1 MAAEFDMDTE
11 IDGELDTEIDGELD
25 AEFDAE
31 MEKLYAE
38 MEMDEPLFDQ
48 KGYDKLPNSLAELE
62 KLKAALPEKQRAES
76 QRIKQ
81 ARADLKKEVESFKA
95 SVSMPEN
102 PENLEKKSARRTKV
116 GRILIICVVPLFLLG
131 PLTQN
136 VTFWFFAML
145 ALFAGIF
152 MRMSGGGGASEEAKA
167 EYHLAC
173 TDFEA
178 YKEKKAKEFADKRE
192 RELREREFKLKDEA
206 QLIDRK
212 IAAVKDE
219 IDYRAKHKPKCPTCG
234 SERVAPIGEAERWM
248 DSTGLGTVVGGGINS
263 PSLGKSYRCFNC
275 GYRW

>member
-1 MAAEFDMDTE
+1 MAAEFDMDT
-11 IDGELDTEIDGELD
+11 GIDGELD

-31 MEKLYAE
+31 LEKLYAE
-38 MEMDEPLFDQ
+38 MDELLFDQ

-76 QRIKQ
+76 QLIEQ
-81 ARADLKKEVESFKA
+81 AHADLEKEVESFKA
-95 SVSMPEN
+95 NVTMPED
-102 PENLEKKSARRTKV
+102 LEKILARRMKI
-116 GRILIICVVPLFLLG
+116 GRILTIGGILLFLLG

-136 VTFWFFAML
+136 IDFWFFAIP
-145 ALFAGIF
+145 ATCAGIIMF
-152 MRMSGGGGASEEAKA
+152 ILSDGGASEETKA
-167 EYHLAC
+167 DYQLAC

-192 RELREREFKLKDEA
+192 RELREREYELENEGR
-206 QLIDRK
+206 LIDQK
-212 IAAVKDE
+212 IREVKAE
-219 IDYRAKHKPKCPTCG
+219 MDYRAKHKPKCPTCG

-248 DSTGLGTVVGGGINS
+248 DSTGLGTVVGGGLNS

>member
-1 MAAEFDMDTE
+1 MAAEFDM
-11 IDGELDTEIDGELD
+11 DTEIDGELD

-95 SVSMPEN
+95 SVSMPKDPDKVSVGGIAYGIVAIIIAIALVLLSDGSFLSIVLGGIN
-102 PENLEKKSARRTKV
+102 GFFGVISIKFATSPATEKDKS
-116 GRILIICVVPLFLLG
+116 
-131 PLTQN
+131 
-136 VTFWFFAML
+136 
-145 ALFAGIF
+145 
-152 MRMSGGGGASEEAKA
+152 
-167 EYHLAC
+167 EYQLAC

-178 YKEKKAKEFADKRE
+178 YKEKKAKEFAERRE
-192 RELREREFKLKDEA
+192 SALYEREFRLGHERR
-206 QLIDRK
+206 LIDRK

-219 IDYRAKHKPKCPTCG
+219 MDYRAKHKPKCPTCG

-248 DSTGLGTVVGGGINS
+248 DSTGLGTVVGGGLNS

>member
-1 MAAEFDMDTE
+1 MAAEFDM
-11 IDGELDTEIDGELD
+11 DTEIDGELD

-38 MEMDEPLFDQ
+38 MEMDELLFDQ

-76 QRIKQ
+76 QRIEQ
-81 ARADLKKEVESFKA
+81 ARADLEKEVEAFKA
-95 SVSMPEN
+95 NITMPED
-102 PENLEKKSARRTKV
+102 LEKILARRMKI
-116 GRILIICVVPLFLLG
+116 GRILTIGGILLFLLG

-136 VTFWFFAML
+136 IDFWFFAIP
-145 ALFAGIF
+145 AIGAGIIMF
-152 MRMSGGGGASEEAKA
+152 ILSGGGASEEAKA

-178 YKEKKAKEFADKRE
+178 YKEKKAKEFAERRE
-192 RELREREFKLKDEA
+192 SALYEREFRLGHERR
-206 QLIDRK
+206 LIDRK

-219 IDYRAKHKPKCPTCG
+219 MDYRAKHKPKCPTCG

-248 DSTGLGTVVGGGINS
+248 DSTGLGTVVGGGLNS

>member
-11 IDGELDTEIDGELD
+11 IDGELD

-31 MEKLYAE
+31 LEADLDAR
-38 MEMDEPLFDQ
+38 MDELLFDQ
-48 KGYDKLPNSLAELE
+48 KEYDKLPNSLAELE

-102 PENLEKKSARRTKV
+102 PEDLEKISARRTKV
-116 GRILIICVVPLFLLG
+116 GRILIICVIPLFLLG

-136 VTFWFFAML
+136 VTFWFFALL
-145 ALFAGIF
+145 ALSAGIF
-152 MRMSGGGGASEEAKA
+152 MRISGDVVVREEAKA
-167 EYHLAC
+167 DYNLAC

-178 YKEKKAKEFADKRE
+178 YKEKKAKEFAERRE
-192 RELREREFKLKDEA
+192 SALYEREFRLGHERR
-206 QLIDRK
+206 LIDRK

-219 IDYRAKHKPKCPTCG
+219 MDYRAKHKPKCPTCG

-248 DSTGLGTVVGGGINS
+248 DSTGLGTVVGGGLNS

>member
-1 MAAEFDMDTE
+1 MAAEFDM
-11 IDGELDTEIDGELD
+11 DTEIDGELD

-31 MEKLYAE
+31 MEADLDAR
-38 MEMDEPLFDQ
+38 MDELLFDQ
-48 KGYDKLPNSLAELE
+48 KEYDKLPNSLAELE

-76 QRIKQ
+76 QRIEQ
-81 ARADLKKEVESFKA
+81 ARADLEKEVEAFKA

-116 GRILIICVVPLFLLG
+116 GRILTIGGILLFLLG

-136 VTFWFFAML
+136 IDFWFFAIP
-145 ALFAGIF
+145 AFGAGIIMF
-152 MRMSGGGGASEEAKA
+152 ILSGGGASEEAKA
-167 EYHLAC
+167 EYQLAC

-178 YKEKKAKEFADKRE
+178 YKEKKAKEFAERRE
-192 RELREREFKLKDEA
+192 SALYEREFRLGHERR
-206 QLIDRK
+206 LIDRK
-212 IAAVKDE
+212 IAAVKAE
-219 IDYRAKHKPKCPTCG
+219 MDYRAKHKPKCPTCG

-248 DSTGLGTVVGGGINS
+248 DFTGLGTVVGGGLNS

>member
-1 MAAEFDMDTE
+1 MAAGFDMDE
-11 IDGELDTEIDGELD
+11 ELDRELD

-38 MEMDEPLFDQ
+38 MEMDELLFDQ

-62 KLKAALPEKQRAES
+62 TLKAALPEKQRAES
-76 QRIKQ
+76 QRIEQ
-81 ARADLKKEVESFKA
+81 ARADLEESVESFKA
-95 SVSMPEN
+95 NVIMPEN
-102 PENLEKKSARRTKV
+102 PEKEYKSKRTLVKV
-116 GRILIICVVPLFLLG
+116 LRILGILIFISPFFHLDDFEDEVYAIPVLVLGGILFVWSVVADLYP
-131 PLTQN
+131 
-136 VTFWFFAML
+136 
-145 ALFAGIF
+145 
-152 MRMSGGGGASEEAKA
+152 SEDKKA
-167 EYHLAC
+167 EYQLAC

-212 IAAVKDE
+212 ISSVKAE
-219 IDYRAKHKPKCPTCG
+219 MDYRAKHKPKCPTCG

-248 DSTGLGTVVGGGINS
+248 DSTGLGTVVGGGLNS